1 MKSESRELK
10 KRPQLEV
17 YNRRIETGGREM
29 WRERCGRRAGGGGE
43 GGEKGVGVGGEQG
56 GGGGDKN
63 KYIDEL
69 SEGGVGRREERE
81 RGKEGGRVREG
92 E

>member
-1 MKSESRELK
+1 
-10 KRPQLEV
+10 
-17 YNRRIETGGREM
+17 M

-43 GGEKGVGVGGEQG
+43 GGEKGVGGEQ